1 MGGPLT
7 YSFQNTYFTLKLLT
21 LEAKFVVDAF
31 LLLNYYVSFQKAIVL
46 KKKQVKGTGD
56 ACNATGAKRDSRTPS
71 TMEFGNRSLIYV
83 YCICFRI

>member
-1 MGGPLT
+1 MGRPLT

-31 LLLNYYVSFQKAIVL
+31 LLLNYYVVFQKTIVL

-56 ACNATGAKRDSRTPS
+56 ACNAKGDKGTPS
-71 TMEFGNRSLIYV
+71 TMQFGNRPLIYV